1 MPAITPD
8 QIGSIWK
15 EFERWC
21 EEMRPEWQ
29 LTRAC
34 NRTKMWAEG
43 RPYGW
48 NEQQV
53 KKKLPVR
60 VEVNRVQPYLEAM
73 VSSMFMR
80 RPRSRVGLPGVFPVK
95 PGRKPKAR
103 ETGDQVQALL
113 DAWLV
118 RAGVQQAAMDA
129 YSLALMYGDAG
140 FRIGCD
146 DDERD
151 RARRPDV
158 LDRVWVEPIP
168 PWELV
173 MDREAKRGQERYR
186 GHVSLR
192 LLSQVRRE
200 LGAAMDD
207 VQGEPLRDF
216 IAGGWRGV
224 SDATVRGLDVYVRLL
239 EFYDLGDDDTPGSQS
254 FWLVG
259 AGGAIRPVGER
270 LEMPWVYP
278 DGCPAVPIVPVVLTH
293 DPEAPLKGIPAVRR
307 IVNLN
312 VEQNLVMSTVLGMA
326 RRDAA
331 RKVGTARGQLDPDAI
346 TALESDDDFSIV
358 IVGQDGADG
367 PARVAEAM
375 VPLATPPIP
384 ASLPA
389 SLGILER
396 GWQQASGLSDN
407 AMGRNL
413 RTNTSASE
421 ARFLAM
427 SDARSASQAQT
438 QMGHAVAAL
447 GRLFLTVV
455 REDVN
460 DSKSKA
466 LQFVHRGATVRLEA
480 ESLALP
486 WEVEIADAGATPVG
500 EEARREEFA
509 SIQQPLLTL
518 ARLAFGGG
526 GQEPVDPAT
535 QIMAGLMLDKMVQDF
550 KLGEEFGK
558 DSLRQK
564 IVEVVEQAQKLAAQQ
579 PGEAPMAAEIAGPSP
594 TPPAA
599 VPGPRATP
607 PQFVPPGG
615 V

>member
-1 MPAITPD
+1 MGAITPD
-8 QIGSIWK
+8 QVAAIWK
-15 EFERWC
+15 EHERWC

-34 NRTKMWAEG
+34 LRTKMWEEG

-48 NEQQV
+48 SYEQV
-53 KKKLPVR
+53 RKKLPVP
-60 VEVNRVQPYLEAM
+60 VEVNRVQPYIEAM

-80 RPRSRVGLPGVFPVK
+80 RPRSKVGLPGVFPVR

-103 ETGDQVQALL
+103 ETGDQVQAML

-118 RAGVQQAAMDA
+118 RATVQQTEMDA
-129 YSLALMYGDAG
+129 YTMAIAYGDAG
-140 FRIGCD
+140 FRLGCD
-146 DDERD
+146 TDDKARE
-151 RARRPDV
+151 RRPDV

-173 MDREAKRGQERYR
+173 MDRKAKRGQERYR

-200 LGAAMDD
+200 LGASMDD
-207 VQGEPLRDF
+207 VRGEPLRDF
-216 IAGGWRGV
+216 VAGGWRGAE
-224 SDATVRGLDVYVRLL
+224 DATQRGLDAYVRLL
-239 EFYDLGDDDTPGSQS
+239 EFYDLGDDQDAGSQS

-259 AGGAIRPVGER
+259 SGGTIRPVGDR
-270 LEMPWVYP
+270 MPMPWVYP

-293 DPEAPLKGIPAVRR
+293 DPESPMSGIPAVRR
-307 IVNLN
+307 IVKLN

-331 RKVGTARGQLDPDAI
+331 RKVGTARGQLDDDAMH
-346 TALESDDDFSIV
+346 ALESDDDFAIV
-358 IVGQDGADG
+358 TIGQEGADG

-455 REDVN
+455 REDTL
-460 DSKSKA
+460 DTKSKA

-535 QIMAGLMLDKMVQDF
+535 QIMAGQMLDKMVQDF
-550 KLGEEFGK
+550 RLGEEFGR
-558 DSLRQK
+558 DAIRVK
-564 IVEVVEQAQKLAAQQ
+564 ILEVVEQAQKLAAAQ
-579 PGEAPMAAEIAGPSP
+579 PAEAPMAAEIAGPVP

-599 VPGPRATP
+599 VPGPPATP
-607 PQFVPPGG
+607 PRFVPPGG
-615 V
+615 L